1 MLVEPAKHITYSIK
15 STVDNAFVGEKHIP
29 ISSLAI
35 LLIGR
40 EPTGLFEISGKNVI
54 SFRLLPS
61 FYRCGEVVKLECC
74 DVIVDPKEIL
84 RARLNVNRLALKFV
98 VIVN

>member
-1 MLVEPAKHITYSIK
+1 MLVEPGKHITYSIK
-15 STVDNAFVGEKHIP
+15 ATVDYAFVGEKHIP
-29 ISSLAI
+29 ASSLAI